1 MRIVLSGRNKAK
13 AVRRAALV
21 LLVLMLAMLT
31 WLPNLLST
39 ASNKLTGDMLFEQT
53 AQKILCGAGP
63 MTGWPINNGSIG
75 ETLGSFSP
83 SLPAY
88 LVARTACTIGDT
100 MHISGLQA
108 FLIVGITLTVL
119 ITFVS
124 SRAVGLGLNP
134 SLLISYGLATA
145 PCSFSR
151 IGHLQ
156 LSQLWPIMP
165 CIAICALLLARD
177 RYPVKPGRNFQSTG
191 LFGLAMGIFSFTAQ
205 EYYAVFSIL
214 CTATCYTSG
223 WAIATKEANRPAQSK
238 HTQATQS
245 EAIETRYYYAKI
257 AAGYAIAM
265 ILYLAT
271 KQLLWNI
278 PEWAHEAT
286 SRPSIEQFWYNFW
299 PSNIVT
305 SPLLNDVLQKI
316 FVANDLPANE
326 TPFGSSSGILVIIGL
341 ALSPFC
347 WIKATRSSSGDLT
360 KSDALILAFG
370 GVLVSTIA
378 IACLVA
384 TAGGLGT
391 LFAVFI
397 SPQLRALNRITP
409 YFYCAALV
417 VCAIRFDQVVSAIV
431 RRGKTGT
438 KT

>member
-1 MRIVLSGRNKAK
+1 
-13 AVRRAALV
+13 
-21 LLVLMLAMLT
+21 MLT

-39 ASNKLTGDMLFEQT
+39 DSNKLTGDMLFEQT

-63 MTGWPINNGSIG
+63 ITGWPINNGSIG
-75 ETLGSFSP
+75 ETLGNFSP

-108 FLIVGITLTVL
+108 FLIVSITLTVL

-124 SRAVGLGLNP
+124 SRAVGLGLNT
-134 SLLISYGLATA
+134 SLLISYGQATA

-151 IGHLQ
+151 LGHIQ

-177 RYPVKPGRNFQSTG
+177 RYPVKPGWNFHNSG

-214 CTATCYTSG
+214 CTATCYTTG
-223 WAIATKEANRPAQSK
+223 WAIATKEANRSAQGK
-238 HTQATQS
+238 HTQANQS
-245 EAIETRYYYAKI
+245 GTIETRFHYAKI
-257 AAGYAIAM
+257 TAGYEIAM

-271 KQLLWNI
+271 KQLVWSI
-278 PEWAHEAT
+278 PKWAHEAT
-286 SRPSIEQFWYNFW
+286 SRVPIDQFMYNFW

-305 SPLLNDVLQKI
+305 SPLLNDGLQKI
-316 FVANDLPANE
+316 FAANYLPVNE
-326 TPFGSSSGILVIIGL
+326 TPFGSTSGILVIIAL
-341 ALSPFC
+341 ALSLFC
-347 WIKATRSSSGDLT
+347 WMKATKSSSGDPT
-360 KSDALILAFG
+360 KSDALILIFG
-370 GVLVSTIA
+370 GVLVATIA

-417 VCAIRFDQVVSAIV
+417 VCAIRLDQVVSTLAKS
-431 RRGKTGT
+431 RGTGT
-438 KT
+438 QT